1 MFIGILVV
9 FCYPLLQKKKKKD
22 GMEILVPFRLFQLRP
37 SLYFSHFYL
46 DCYLLKK
53 V

>member
-9 FCYPLLQKKKKKD
+9 FCYPLLQKKKKD

-46 DCYLLKK
+46 DWYLLKK
-53 V
+53 A